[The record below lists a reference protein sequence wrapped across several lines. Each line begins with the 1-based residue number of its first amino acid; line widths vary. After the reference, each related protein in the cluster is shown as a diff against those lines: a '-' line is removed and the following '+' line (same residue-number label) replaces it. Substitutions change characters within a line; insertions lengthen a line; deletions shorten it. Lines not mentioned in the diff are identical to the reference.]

1 MDFRKKDSVT
11 IKHDVSFGRKETIF
25 QCFTFNTICYFT
37 ARKTIFSFSRRP
49 EKMVFPKKLRWDMIC
64 LVLLGKMIFLFPEK
78 MILPPARKN
87 TRYSLQMFWK
97 DGLFKK
103 DCTGAWSF
111 LYHLRRW
118 FFFPPKT
125 RYFFVGRKTTGW
137 SFSRNTRKHDIFY
150 LTCSTAPCQK
160 HQRWSYPAKIH
171 LNVFDALDR
180 HSRKGSNNSLY
191 FHGDLY
197 RRFHIL
203 LSSQKKKTEKLI
215 YTTFLSLLLQFI
227 RLEIFYNE

>member
-1 MDFRKKDSVT
+1 
-11 IKHDVSFGRKETIF
+11 
-25 QCFTFNTICYFT
+25 
-37 ARKTIFSFSRRP
+37 
-49 EKMVFPKKLRWDMIC
+49 MIC

-87 TRYSLQMFWK
+87 TQYSLQMFWK

-191 FHGDLY
+191 FRGDLY

-203 LSSQKKKTEKLI
+203 LSSQKKNRKVNIHYFSFTPSSVYSVGDI
-215 YTTFLSLLLQFI
+215 LQWIIFNTLYHLALRSCI
-227 RLEIFYNE
+227 WRCAWAPTKEIFVH